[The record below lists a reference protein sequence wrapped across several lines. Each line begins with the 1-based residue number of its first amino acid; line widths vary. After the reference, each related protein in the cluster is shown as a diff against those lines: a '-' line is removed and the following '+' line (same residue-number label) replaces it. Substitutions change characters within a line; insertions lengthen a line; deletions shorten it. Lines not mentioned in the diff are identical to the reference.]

1 MAKLSN
7 LRMAIFYLQ
16 QALREDDVKD
26 DKDLLEALDII
37 VKKDRE
43 HETL

>member
-26 DKDLLEALDII
+26 DKDLLEALDIM

>member
-26 DKDLLEALDII
+26 DKDLLEALDVM
-37 VKKDRE
+37 VKKDSGY
-43 HETL
+43 ETL